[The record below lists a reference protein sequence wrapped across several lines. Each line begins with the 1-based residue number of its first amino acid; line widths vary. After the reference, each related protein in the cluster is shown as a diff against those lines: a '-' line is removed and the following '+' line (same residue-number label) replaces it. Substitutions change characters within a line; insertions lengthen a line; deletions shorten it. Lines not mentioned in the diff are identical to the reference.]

1 MNLSGSALELSA
13 TDLSNFLGC
22 KHRTALDMAVAAGNL
37 VKPVKP
43 SDPLLDLLKA
53 RGVEHEKEYVAW
65 LKAQSLVVEDLT
77 HINSLTHLDELVAAT
92 HEAMRLG
99 ADVIVQGALR
109 DAHWMGKPD
118 ILFRVATPS
127 ELGPW
132 SYEVYDTKLSRKT
145 KAGAILQL
153 SLYSAMVAKVQGTTP
168 ERFYI
173 VSPRMAI
180 GRPSPDELSKR
191 VRGPDSMM
199 VLEYRTGD
207 YAAYFRLVRRRMEE
221 TVVRDATEVAEAN
234 YPDPVEHCVVCRWSR
249 SCDDKRHN
257 DDHISLVAG
266 IGRMHRR
273 ELAKIGI
280 TTRRQCGATWP
291 LPSDP
296 RRRGSLETYENL
308 HRQAALQLRSTKKN
322 IAFELRPVISYQP
335 ATDTAPAQSDEGLC
349 RLPEPSP
356 GDMFLD
362 FEGDPYAV
370 EGGREYLTGIITVE
384 NGREQFEALW
394 GFTDQDERKSFERL
408 MDIITGRRKKHPGMH
423 VYHYAAYEI
432 TALRKLRLRYESRGD
447 ELDDFLRS
455 GVFVDLY
462 GVVRQ
467 GVRVGTESYSIKK
480 LEPLYG
486 FERKVELEDATLCR
500 NAIEVALQNGQM
512 PAPDIIEKVRGY
524 NEDDCV
530 STLRLRNW
538 LEEARAAHQPP
549 IPRPT
554 VAPEDEPPV
563 NEHQQKVNE
572 LRAKLLVGVPE
583 DPAKRSAEQR
593 ALWLLSYL
601 LDFHRREYLATVWE
615 YWRLKELPEEDLVDE
630 PNAIFGLEFVER
642 VHENVSKKGVP
653 TGKVTDRYRYP
664 PQEME
669 IEDGGL
675 KLREGG
681 TLGELVAIDR
691 IARTID
697 VDKLKVHKE
706 YHPRSVFSFKYVA
719 TKAQEA
725 SLLAIGQRVA
735 EDAGLK
741 VTPGSTDLAARRL
754 ILGLPPVLSSGT
766 LGSRPSDDIVQ
777 HLVDTVRSLDESV
790 LPVQGPPGAGKT
802 YAGAESI
809 CALVKDGKKVGVT
822 ANSHAVIRKLLCEVA
837 DAAKRKGV
845 SIAMA
850 HKGDGDDDI
859 ATGAGIQPVKSNEQ
873 ARQLLDD
880 GTAQVLGGT
889 SWLWAREDMAK
900 SVDYLFVDEAG
911 QLALANVIAM
921 SPCATNIVLLGDPQ
935 QLEQPVKAAHPQGVA
950 VSALAHALAGQT
962 TIPDDRGVFLPKTWR
977 MCPDITAYTSEMFYE
992 GRLSSNDGLN
1002 LQTLVGG
1009 RGLTGAGLR
1018 TIFVE
1023 HDSNRSYS
1031 DEEVAVVVATAKEL
1045 ASGGVSWIDSK
1056 GYSRILQG
1064 KDILVVGP
1072 YNAHVSRLVRGL
1084 GASGTRAGTVDKFQG
1099 QEAPVVIFSMATSR
1113 AEDAPRG
1120 MDFLYSLNRLNVA
1133 TSRARCLAVIIASEF
1148 LFEPECRTPRQMKL
1162 ANALCR
1168 FRELCRS

>member
-1 MNLSGSALELSA
+1 MKLSGTTLELSA

-22 KHRTALDMAVAAGNL
+22 KHRTALDMAAAAGRRE
-37 VKPVKP
+37 KPTKP
-43 SDPLLDLLKA
+43 FDPLLELLIE
-53 RGVEHEKEYVAW
+53 RGLDHEKQYVDW
-65 LKAQSLVVEDLT
+65 LKAQSLLVEDLS
-77 HINSLTHLDELVAAT
+77 HIDSLNHLDELVAAT
-92 HEAMRLG
+92 HDAMKRG

-109 DAHWMGKPD
+109 DGHWLSKPD

-132 SYEVYDTKLSRKT
+132 AYEVYDTKLSRKT

-153 SLYSAMVAKVQGTTP
+153 SLYSEMVAKVQGVTP

-191 VRGPDSMM
+191 VKGPESMM
-199 VLEYRTGD
+199 ILEYRTSD

-249 SCDDKRHN
+249 LCDDKRHK

-266 IGRMHRR
+266 IARMHRR
-273 ELAKIGI
+273 ELARLGI
-280 TTRRQCGATWP
+280 TTRRQCGETWP
-291 LPSDP
+291 LPGEL
-296 RRRGSLETYENL
+296 RRGSLETYENL
-308 HRQAALQLRSTKKN
+308 HRQAALQLRSTKQK
-322 IAFELRPVISYQP
+322 IAFELRPVVSYRP
-335 ATDTAPAQSDEGLC
+335 ASGTEPAQSDEGLC

-384 NGREQFEALW
+384 NGKEQFEALW
-394 GFTDQDERKSFERL
+394 GFTDQDERTSFERL
-408 MDIITGRRKKHPGMH
+408 MDIITERRQIHPGMH

-467 GVRVGTESYSIKK
+467 GVRVGTESYSIKE

-500 NAIEVALQNGQM
+500 KAIEVALQNGQM
-512 PAPDIIEKVRGY
+512 PAADIIEKVRGY

-538 LEEARAAHQPP
+538 LEEVRAAHQPP

-554 VAPEDEPPV
+554 VAPVDDPPL
-563 NEHQQKVNE
+563 NEHQQKVND
-572 LRAKLLVGVPE
+572 LRAKLLAGVPE
-583 DPAKRSAEQR
+583 DPAERSPEQQ

-615 YWRLKELPEEDLVDE
+615 YWRLKELPEEDLIDE

-642 VHENVSKKGVP
+642 VHENMSKKGVP

-669 IEDGGL
+669 IQDGGL

-681 TLGELVAIDR
+681 TLGELVAVDR

-697 VDKLKVHKE
+697 VDKQKIHKE
-706 YHPRSVFSFKYVA
+706 YHPRSVFAFTYVP

-735 EDAGLK
+735 EDGGLK
-741 VTPGSTDLAARRL
+741 VTPGSKDLAARRL
-754 ILGLPPVLSSGT
+754 ILALPPVLSTGT
-766 LGSRPSDDIVQ
+766 LGAPQSDDIVQ
-777 HLVDTVRSLDESV
+777 HLVDAVHALDESV

-802 YAGAESI
+802 YAGAEAI
-809 CALVKDGKKVGVT
+809 CALVKEGRKVGVT

-837 DAAKRKGV
+837 EAAKRNGV

-859 ATGAGIQPVKSNEQ
+859 ATGAGIQAVKSNEQ

-889 SWLWAREDMAK
+889 SWLWAREDMAQ

-921 SPCATNIVLLGDPQ
+921 SRCAKNIVLLGDPQ
-935 QLEQPVKAAHPQGVA
+935 QLEQPVKAAHPPGVE
-950 VSALAHALAGQT
+950 VSALAHALTGHT

-1002 LQTLVGG
+1002 LQTLLGG
-1009 RGLTGAGLR
+1009 KGLTGAGLR
-1018 TIFVE
+1018 TVFVE
-1023 HDSNRSYS
+1023 HDGNRSYS
-1031 DEEVAVVVATAKEL
+1031 DEEVAAVVAMVNEL
-1045 ASGGVSWIDSK
+1045 ASGGVSWMDSK
-1056 GYSRILQG
+1056 GQSRIVEG
-1064 KDILVVGP
+1064 KDVLVVGP

-1084 GASGTRAGTVDKFQG
+1084 EATGTRAGTVDKFQG

-1113 AEDAPRG
+1113 PEDAPRG

-1133 TSRARCLAVIIASEF
+1133 TSRARCLAVITASEC

-1168 FRELCRS
+1168 FRELSQS